1 MYKQVRD
8 EQQFCLLFIPHLSLY
23 AVSIRPFLIFPYFH
37 ILEIFLEMFL

>member
-8 EQQFCLLFIPHLSLY
+8 EQRFCLLFILHLFLY
-23 AVSIRPFLIFPYFH
+23 AAFIRSFLIFPYFH